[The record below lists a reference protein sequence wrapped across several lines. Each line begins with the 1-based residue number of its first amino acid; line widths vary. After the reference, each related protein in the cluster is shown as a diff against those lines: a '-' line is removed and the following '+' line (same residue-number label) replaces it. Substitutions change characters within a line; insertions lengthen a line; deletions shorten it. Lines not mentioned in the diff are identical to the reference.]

1 MGSGMRAGA
10 AVERFFQF
18 WLLGLLASGYLA
30 AAGSGALERPT
41 VALTAAGLLLR
52 ALMVGGWVRLRIPPR
67 WVTALTLAY
76 VGFFPLDWLLL
87 SRSFV
92 PAVVHLVFF
101 LAVLRLL
108 TARTGRDYGLLIVL
122 AFLQLLAA
130 AVLSV
135 SLNFFVFLGLFLL
148 FGVGTLAAAEV
159 RRSLK
164 AGPRVARSGQA
175 GLAWRLAA
183 SALWLTAGI
192 LTLTPVLFFVLPR
205 TAEAAFRRLAPGRY
219 HLPGFSDQV
228 RLGEVG
234 SLHQDHRAVMRV
246 RILGPQRALALKW
259 RGVALSGFDGK
270 RWFNPPERPQVLLV
284 RDRLLAL
291 SGPPSWRPGRRLS
304 YEVLL
309 DASAADALFF
319 AGAPELLWINLPAVI
334 RGPNDS
340 FRPVGAAAVRYGV
353 HSFLP
358 EDSAAGLP
366 RRPVP
371 AQVLECCLELPPLD
385 PRIPELA
392 RRLTRGFSSAEASA
406 RTLEAYL
413 RQNYRYTAE
422 LPRQQVADP
431 LADFLFVRRQ
441 GHCEYF
447 ASALAVLL
455 RTIGIPSRLV
465 NGFQSGVYN
474 PVSGWQV
481 MRASDAHSWVEAYL
495 PAGGWTPLD
504 PTPPDAA
511 PRRPSPLAHLGFYLD
526 AAETFWQEWV
536 LGYDLTRQLLLASRM
551 ESSGRSLRARW
562 LSGAGARLSAWR
574 RQAAVWGLRWTA
586 ILLALAVLAALALAL
601 GPRLLARLR
610 DHRRLRKL
618 EHGQAELSD
627 ASLLYRRMLAALK
640 RHGYSKPPWLTPAEF
655 AAGLPPSE
663 LGELARRFTA
673 AYNYLRFGGR
683 KEALP
688 LLLELL
694 GRLERARQTAP
705 AR

>member
-1 MGSGMRAGA
+1 MRAAA

-18 WLLGLLASGYLA
+18 SLLGLLASGFLA
-30 AAGSGALERPT
+30 AAGSGALDWPT
-41 VALTAAGLLLR
+41 MLWTAAGLLLR
-52 ALMVGGWVRLRIPPR
+52 ALMAAGWVRFRIPPR

-76 VGFFPLDWLLL
+76 LAFSPLDWLLL

-92 PAVVHLVFF
+92 PAAVHLVFF
-101 LAVLRLL
+101 LAVPRLL
-108 TARTGRDYGLLIVL
+108 SARTGRDYGWLIVL
-122 AFLQLLAA
+122 AFLELLAA

-148 FGVGTLAAAEV
+148 FGVATLAAAEL

-164 AGPRVARSGQA
+164 SGLRAARSGQA

-183 SALWLTAGI
+183 SSLWLTAGI

-219 HLPGFSDQV
+219 HVPGFSDQV

-234 SLHQDHRAVMRV
+234 RLRQDHRAVMRV
-246 RILGPQRALALKW
+246 RILGPQRALPLKW
-259 RGVALSGFDGK
+259 RGVALSRFDGR
-270 RWFNPPERPQVLLV
+270 RWFNPPERAQVLVV

-319 AGAPELLWINLPAVI
+319 AGTPELVWINLPAVI

-340 FRPVGAAAVRYGV
+340 FRPAGAAAVRYGV

-371 AQVLECCLELPPLD
+371 AQVLECCLDLPPLD
-385 PRIPELA
+385 RRIPELA
-392 RRLTRGFSSAEASA
+392 RRLTEGFTSAETSA
-406 RTLEAYL
+406 RALEGYL
-413 RQNYRYTAE
+413 RRNYRYTAE
-422 LPRQQVADP
+422 LPRQEAADP

-455 RTIGIPSRLV
+455 RSVGIPSRLV

-481 MRASDAHSWVEAYL
+481 IRASDAHSWVEAYL

-504 PTPPDAA
+504 PTPPDPA
-511 PRRPSPLAHLGFYLD
+511 PRRLSALAHLGFYLD

-536 LGYDLTRQLLLASRM
+536 LSYDLTRQLLLASRM

-562 LSGAGARLSAWR
+562 LSGAGALLSAWR
-574 RQAAVWGLRWTA
+574 REAAVWGLRWTA
-586 ILLALAVLAALALAL
+586 IILAPAVLAALALAL
-601 GPRLLARLR
+601 GPRLFSRLR
-610 DHRRLRKL
+610 VRRRLRKL
-618 EHGQAELSD
+618 ERGQAEVSD
-627 ASLLYRRMLAALK
+627 ATLLYRRMLQTLK
-640 RHGYSKPPWLTPAEF
+640 RRGYDKPPWLTPAEF
-655 AAGLPPSE
+655 AAVLPPSE
-663 LGELARRFTA
+663 LGELVRRFTA
-673 AYNYLRFGGR
+673 AYNRLRFGGYR
-683 KEALP
+683 EAGP
-688 LLLELL
+688 LLLDLL
-694 GRLERARQTAP
+694 GRLERAGQDAP
-705 AR
+705 AG